1 MAVIKFIL
9 QSKSNPANIY
19 VRLIDGRKIDVKC
32 KTNFVIDP
40 NDWSK
45 TKQRPKSLTNINFK
59 NLDTDLQNLRT
70 NLLNY
75 YNKSNQSID
84 LVWLKNFIN
93 PPIINEIPK
102 TLVGY
107 FDYYTEQR
115 GAEITHRTKLKI
127 EVVKNKIIKYEK
139 QIKKTIFLKDVNID
153 FKNQFQK
160 YNIDNGYAEN
170 TFYNNLKEIKAIC
183 RHAAKKGL
191 EISNEVSDFKIVQKK
206 AESIYLSEDELKI
219 IENTSD
225 HKFYNENLKATRDW
239 LLISCYSAQRVS
251 DFMKFK
257 SSMIREQ
264 VDRNGKIVKLIEFT
278 QKKTNTKTAIP
289 LHHKILKILESR
301 NGEFPTELN
310 AKSYNEY
317 LKTVARIAKINNIVF
332 GGKNDPKTNRKI
344 YGDFPKYELVTSHIG
359 RRSFATN
366 HYGKMPTA
374 LIKQMTGHKTEAM
387 LLVYIGKTETESA
400 LQANEWF

>member
-19 VRLIDGRKIDVKC
+19 VRLIDGRKTDVKT
-32 KTNFVIDP
+32 KTNFVINPD
-40 NDWSK
+40 DWSK
-45 TKQRPKSLTNINFK
+45 IKQRPKSLTNIHFK

-75 YNKSNQSID
+75 YNKSNQDIN
-84 LVWLKNFIN
+84 LIWLKNFIN
-93 PPIINEIPK
+93 PPIINQIPK

-107 FDYYTEQR
+107 FDYYFEQR

-127 EVVKNKIIKYEK
+127 EVVKNKIIKFEK
-139 QIKKTIFLKDVNID
+139 QIKKTIFLKDVNFE

-170 TFYNNLKEIKAIC
+170 TFYNNLKEIKSIC

-191 EISNEVSDFKIVQKK
+191 EISNELTDFKIIQKK
-206 AESIYLSEDELKI
+206 AQSIYLSFEELDK
-219 IENTSD
+219 IENTPND
-225 HKFYNENLKATRDW
+225 KFKTENLRNTRDW
-239 LLISCYSAQRVS
+239 LLISCYTAQRVS
-251 DFMKFK
+251 DFMRFT
-257 SSMIREQ
+257 SSMIREEKG
-264 VDRNGKIVKLIEFT
+264 VRLIEFT
-278 QKKTNTKTAIP
+278 QEKTNRKIVLP
-289 LHHKILKILESR
+289 LHHKVLKILEAR
-301 NGEFPTELN
+301 NGEFPERITSQKYNDFLKIVGKITE
-310 AKSYNEY
+310 
-317 LKTVARIAKINNIVF
+317 IDNIVF
-332 GGKNDPKTNRKI
+332 GGKNCPETNRKI
-344 YGDFPKYELVTSHIG
+344 YGDFPKYELITSHIG

-366 HYGKMPTA
+366 YYGKMPTA
-374 LIKQMTGHKTEAM
+374 LIKEITGHKTEAM